1 MLDRP
6 ARQPLVDRRI
16 ADADSDLAGEDYLV
30 PLAAQDASENR
41 LRRTGVVHV
50 RRVNEV
56 DAMRERRGNHRR
68 RSALVDL
75 SAVGGVI
82 LFVSAMCYVG
92 VLVGTMLVSP
102 LGATQSIEYAASLV
116 PPTPG
121 PSIWDRFG
129 RWTAIA
135 VVLVILAYAQPLY
148 HLHTL
153 ARFPSRGFS
162 PF

>member
-1 MLDRP
+1 
-6 ARQPLVDRRI
+6 
-16 ADADSDLAGEDYLV
+16 
-30 PLAAQDASENR
+30 
-41 LRRTGVVHV
+41 
-50 RRVNEV
+50 
-56 DAMRERRGNHRR
+56 
-68 RSALVDL
+68 
-75 SAVGGVI
+75 VGGVI

-102 LGATQSIEYAASLV
+102 RGATAPIEYAESLT

-121 PSIWDRFG
+121 PSVWDRFG
-129 RWTAIA
+129 LWTAVAA
-135 VVLVILAYAQPLY
+135 VLIVLAYAGPLY